1 MKRCALACLV
11 ALGVL
16 ALVVPGS
23 ASALPTVKFKAL
35 PLPIPG
41 FPGTGYI
48 LGAGAQLQT
57 EFEITGTEYFGSP
70 PPVIGINVYFP
81 RGTILHPSGFP
92 TCAEGVI
99 EKTGPIGCPSGSKAG
114 PVGSALGYVTFGGE
128 RVEETVEVFSFYKP
142 GGGIEFFADGHSPV
156 SLEVLSKGRYV
167 NLSGPG
173 PYGVEA
179 VVAVPL
185 VASVPGAPYASVKSI
200 TGRFGSAIRS
210 HGKPIYYGRIPST
223 CPAGGFSVKTEVI
236 FAENGEESHPEAVPL
251 SYTAPCPRK

>member
-1 MKRCALACLV
+1 MLRRAFVCLVLFGLPALA
-11 ALGVL
+11 
-16 ALVVPGS
+16 VPGA
-23 ASALPTVKFKAL
+23 ASALPTVKFKAI
-35 PLPIPG
+35 PLPIKG

-48 LGAGAQLQT
+48 LGAGAQLET
-57 EFEITGTEYFGSP
+57 NFEITGSEYFGSP

-81 RGTILHPSGFP
+81 KGTVLHPNGFP
-92 TCAEGVI
+92 TCPEETIV
-99 EKTGPIGCPSGSKAG
+99 KTGPIGCAKGSAAG

-128 RVEETVEVFSFYKP
+128 RVEESVEVFSFYKP

-167 NLSGPG
+167 NLTGPG

-185 VASVPGAPYASVKSI
+185 VASVPGAPYASVKTI
-200 TGRFGSAIRS
+200 TGRFGSAIRLK
-210 HGKPIYYGRIPST
+210 GKPVYYGRIPST

-236 FAENGEESHPEAVPL
+236 FAENGEESRPEPVTV